1 MPLPLI
7 AAGMSLV
14 GGIGKVIQG
23 IRQRKAAKKLEKS
36 NFIPASMQESVN
48 RLRAN
53 ASSTMMPGYTQA
65 VENIQQGTSN
75 NIRAAGAGSI
85 SDKLSAAQGGN
96 VAQNDAI
103 VDVQTKG
110 AAFQLK
116 NEDRLNTGL
125 MERSR
130 MEEKNED
137 TFRTTKQT
145 MLNSASQNIFGGLT
159 DISSMGAGASAGAF
173 GGGGVNK
180 LLKMDPKVVNE
191 AVSKGQIDLEE
202 YSPAE
207 RIKISQHL
215 NSQ

>member
-65 VENIQQGTSN
+65 VEKIQQNTSN

-85 SDKLSAAQGGN
+85 SDKLSAAQGGM
-96 VAQNDAI
+96 VAQNDAV
-103 VDVQTKG
+103 VDIQEKG

-116 NEDRLNTGL
+116 NEDRLNQGL
-125 MERSR
+125 MAKSNI
-130 MEEKNED
+130 EEKNED
-137 TFRTTKQT
+137 IFRQTKQT
-145 MLNSASQNIFGGLT
+145 MLNSGSQNIFGGLT
-159 DISSMGAGASAGAF
+159 DMATVGTTAVAM